1 MSAKNSASHTKGL
14 ISGCYS
20 YNVSHLSALHAS
32 AHTIPDH
39 IRHLRDSRHVAVFHR
54 GRFFRVG
61 THSQSGLLSPRAL
74 EQQFQR
80 ILDDP
85 SPACPHEEHLAALT
99 AAPR

>member
-1 MSAKNSASHTKGL
+1 MVAILNIKFL
-14 ISGCYS
+14 IF
-20 YNVSHLSALHAS
+20 LSTPLL
-32 AHTIPDH
+32 DH

-85 SPACPHEEHLAALT
+85 SPAFPHEEHLAALT
-99 AAPR
+99 AAAPR

>member
-1 MSAKNSASHTKGL
+1 MALLILIAFPTSLFPHT
-14 ISGCYS
+14 
-20 YNVSHLSALHAS
+20 S
-32 AHTIPDH
+32 AHALDH
-39 IRHLRDSRHVAVFHR
+39 IRHLGDSRHVAVFHR

-61 THSQSGLLSPRAL
+61 THSRSGLLPPRAL

>member
-1 MSAKNSASHTKGL
+1 MPSSLKWEDNGTRKPFGKWLTKAL
-14 ISGCYS
+14 ILTTYPP
-20 YNVSHLSALHAS
+20 
-32 AHTIPDH
+32 PDH

-61 THSQSGLLSPRAL
+61 THSQSRLLSPRAL

-85 SPACPHEEHLAALT
+85 SAACPHEEHLAALT

>member
-1 MSAKNSASHTKGL
+1 M
-14 ISGCYS
+14 
-20 YNVSHLSALHAS
+20 
-32 AHTIPDH
+32 
-39 IRHLRDSRHVAVFHR
+39 AVFHR

-61 THSQSGLLSPRAL
+61 THSPSGLLSPRAL